1 MSDNKE
7 MHAWFSTIQKNNIL
21 DPSDKPCQYNKLHK
35 LHTNIYLTENDKEVE
50 VTEITYS
57 KDDDHPKRFQDSK
70 YIGTSFEDANLYA
83 SGKLPSIAS
92 FSGSIDFTISFN
104 STP

>member
-21 DPSDKPCQYNKLHK
+21 DPIRLQHCQYNN

-57 KDDDHPKRFQDSK
+57 NDNDHPKRFQDSK
-70 YIGTSFEDANLYA
+70 YM
-83 SGKLPSIAS
+83 GKVVKWVRAYY
-92 FSGSIDFTISFN
+92 N
-104 STP
+104 

>member
-21 DPSDKPCQYNKLHK
+21 DPIRLQHCKYHR
-35 LHTNIYLTENDKEVE
+35 LHTNIYLTENGKEIE

-57 KDDDHPKRFQDSK
+57 KDKEHPRRFQDSR
-70 YIGTSFEDANLYA
+70 YM
-83 SGKLPSIAS
+83 GKVVKWIRPCY
-92 FSGSIDFTISFN
+92 N
-104 STP
+104 